1 MPPDI
6 GCFFLYYSKDA
17 AKVSDVLRK
26 GLSEKQHVKLVVTST
41 LGKIGRITVLPAVL
55 RIVSGILK
63 TNPSLV
69 VSMFV
74 WPSLA
79 TALAIRLLRIKKRQ
93 GFRFAIHLA
102 GDLVP
107 VAHQGTLVGGFYSL
121 AARMSIM
128 TADILYV
135 ISPKLEELIK
145 SKYRILPRT
154 RVVQLPIYV
163 KVPGEA
169 REWSA
174 INDVKFGVVSRLTRQ
189 KGVHFVIQALAAVLK
204 ENLQAS
210 LVIYGDGPFGR
221 ELYQTV
227 EMFGIRDHVKF
238 MGWTDDPLR
247 AFYGIDCLVLPSK
260 GEGTPRSILE
270 AASVGVPSIA
280 TDVGGIGDIVQDG
293 VTGWLVPY
301 GDCDALANAMRRVV
315 REPRILVRAG
325 GFAREKLVRERSV
338 ASEVEQFLKEGGVIK
353 NDATS

>member
-6 GCFFLYYSKDA
+6 QCIFLYYSKDA
-17 AKVSDVLRK
+17 AKVRDILRK
-26 GLSEKQHVKLVVTST
+26 GLSEKQHVELVVTNT
-41 LGKIGRITVLPAVL
+41 LGKMGRITILPAVL

-69 VSMFV
+69 VSMFI
-74 WPSLA
+74 WPSLT
-79 TALAIRLLRIKKRQ
+79 TALAIRLLRMKKRQ

-107 VAHQGTLVGGFYSL
+107 VAYQGTLVGALYSL
-121 AARMSIM
+121 AARISIM

-135 ISPKLEELIK
+135 ISPKLEEFIK

-154 RVVQLPIYV
+154 RLVQLPIYV
-163 KVPGEA
+163 KIPEEP

-174 INDVKFGVVSRLTRQ
+174 INEVKFGVVARLTRQ
-189 KGVHFVIQALAAVLK
+189 KGIHFAIQALATVLK
-204 ENLQAS
+204 ESLRAS
-210 LVIYGDGPFGR
+210 LVIYGDGPFGG
-221 ELYQTV
+221 ELYRTV
-227 EMFGIRDHVKF
+227 EMFGIRDHVEF
-238 MGWTDDPLR
+238 MGWTDEPLR
-247 AFYGIDCLVLPSK
+247 AFYGIDCLILPSK

-270 AASVGVPSIA
+270 AASIGVPSIA
-280 TDVGGIGDIVQDG
+280 TDVGGIGDIVEDG

-325 GFAREKLVRERSV
+325 GLAREKLVRERSV
-338 ASEVEQFLKEGGVIK
+338 AAEVEQFLKEGGVIK
-353 NDATS
+353 NNASS